1 MAIIGGELL
10 SEWRNGNISPERQ
23 AVLIE
28 RLIDGVNQLGNVLG
42 SDPNGMVSAPDPP
55 TNIQVSAG
63 SDHIHVTMTDPST
76 RGRGLNYFLEWSAGD
91 PSFLAPQVEHLGVGR
106 QRVLALPAKDAS
118 GTAINYFVRGYSM
131 YPGSEKASPHIIFGT
146 LDSPTPIQLTGSST
160 LGILPSTGSG
170 TAPTNGER
178 GGSGFG
184 PSQFSTPERNP

>member
-55 TNIQVSAG
+55 TNISVSAG
-63 SDHIHVTMTDPST
+63 SDHVHVNLTDPSA
-76 RGRGLNYFLEWSAGD
+76 RGRSREYFIEWSPND
-91 PSFLAPQVEHLGVGR
+91 SSFLAAQVEHLGVSR

-118 GTAINYFVRGYSM
+118 GTTINYFIRGYSM
-131 YPGSEKASPHIIFGT
+131 EPGSESASKHVIFGT
-146 LDSPTPIQLTGSST
+146 LDSPTPVQLTGSST
-160 LGILPSTGSG
+160 LAILPSTGSG
-170 TAPTNGER
+170 TAPTNGQR
-178 GGSGFG
+178 AGTGFG